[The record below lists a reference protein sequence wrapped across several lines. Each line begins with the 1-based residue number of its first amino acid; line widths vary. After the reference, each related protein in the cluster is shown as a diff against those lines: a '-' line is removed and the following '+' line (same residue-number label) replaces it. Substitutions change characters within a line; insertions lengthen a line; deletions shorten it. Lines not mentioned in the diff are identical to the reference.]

1 MFPQSKNDKYYG
13 INLIKNKE
21 LYDNLMSDAYW
32 KNIEKNKKKTN
43 NSTLDLSNMQI
54 LSSQRPT
61 LNINMLKKKSVSF

>member
-32 KNIEKNKKKTN
+32 KNIEKNKKKN
-43 NSTLDLSNMQI
+43 
-54 LSSQRPT
+54 
-61 LNINMLKKKSVSF
+61 K